1 MKRKYPILEFDDSDQ
16 AIIEPSK
23 VIKKIDVPDH
33 CVLCFSYE
41 VINKLNNEGKLKHI
55 TDLSSCMG
63 LHPVYEVKFNNKR
76 IAVFQPGIGAPLV
89 AGLFEEIIAR
99 GMTKFIACGGAG
111 VLDKKIA
118 VGHLIIPTSA
128 IRDEGTSYHYL
139 APSRE
144 TEPSK
149 EGVEALEKTLKKHK
163 CKYLSSKTWT
173 TDAFY
178 RETKEKVK
186 LRKSEGCLTVEM
198 ECSALCAVAKFRGV
212 TFAQLLYGGDDVSC
226 EEWDPRRT
234 KDRLFINENV
244 FWLAVEAC
252 SIL

>member
-1 MKRKYPILEFDDSDQ
+1 MKRKYPILEFDDSKQ

-23 VIKKIDVPDH
+23 VIHKLDVPEH

-41 VINKLNNEGKLKHI
+41 VIKKLNNEGKLIHI

-76 IAVFQPGIGAPLV
+76 IAVFHPGIGAPLV

-111 VLDKKIA
+111 VLDKEIA

-139 APSRE
+139 TPSRE
-144 TEPSK
+144 IEPSK
-149 EGVEALEKTLKKHK
+149 EGIEAIEITLKKHK
-163 CKYLSSKTWT
+163 CKYLLSKTWT

-178 RETKEKVK
+178 RETKDKVK

-198 ECSALCAVAKFRGV
+198 ECSALCAVAKFRSV
-212 TFAQLLYGGDDVSC
+212 IFAQLLYGGDDVSC